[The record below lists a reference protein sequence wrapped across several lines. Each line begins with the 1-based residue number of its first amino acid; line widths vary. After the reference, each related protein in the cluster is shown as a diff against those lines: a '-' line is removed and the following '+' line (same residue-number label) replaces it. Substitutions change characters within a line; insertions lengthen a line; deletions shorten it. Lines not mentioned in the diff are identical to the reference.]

1 MIAQTWFACVC
12 VCVHMRACV
21 RAYAFPKISAELQST
36 NEAQHTVL
44 LLLEALMLTTSSA
57 RALASSLSCALSL
70 SRARA
75 RSLSRSRS
83 SAFSLCTA
91 SLALALL
98 FLARAR
104 PLSYQKLSLLRMAH
118 PALQVVDAVAL
129 YDLEEIDARV
139 QKYQPRVKR
148 EASNI
153 KAGDF
158 C

>member
-1 MIAQTWFACVC
+1 MG
-12 VCVHMRACV
+12 
-21 RAYAFPKISAELQST
+21 Y
-36 NEAQHTVL
+36 
-44 LLLEALMLTTSSA
+44 
-57 RALASSLSCALSL
+57 
-70 SRARA
+70 
-75 RSLSRSRS
+75 
-83 SAFSLCTA
+83 
-91 SLALALL
+91 
-98 FLARAR
+98 RAR

-118 PALQVVDAVAL
+118 PALQAVDAVAL